1 LYGGDSMTYKTYSE
15 LLRPR
20 SVAMGLLYDL
30 LMTAVGVVAITFSAY
45 IRIPLPFSPV
55 PLTGQTL
62 TVLLI
67 GILYGR
73 RRGAICVLAYIMTGI
88 AGLPVFQGGHF
99 GLDYLIKGATT
110 GYLFGF
116 MIAAFVTGCLAENG
130 FDRSLW
136 KVFTA
141 MFLGDI
147 ILLSFGSI
155 WLAILGM
162 QNVLVI
168 GFLIF
173 IPGDIVK
180 ILIATLILPTGW
192 KLIGGKQKE

>member
-1 LYGGDSMTYKTYSE
+1 
-15 LLRPR
+15 
-20 SVAMGLLYDL
+20 
-30 LMTAVGVVAITFSAY
+30 
-45 IRIPLPFSPV
+45 
-55 PLTGQTL
+55 
-62 TVLLI
+62 
-67 GILYGR
+67 
-73 RRGAICVLAYIMTGI
+73 
-88 AGLPVFQGGHF
+88 
-99 GLDYLIKGATT
+99 LDYLIKGATT

-116 MIAAFVTGCLAENG
+116 MIAAFVTGYLAENG

>member
-1 LYGGDSMTYKTYSE
+1 MTYKTYSD

-116 MIAAFVTGCLAENG
+116 MIAAFVTGYLAENG

>member
-1 LYGGDSMTYKTYSE
+1 MTYKTYSE

-116 MIAAFVTGCLAENG
+116 MIAAFITGYLAENG

-180 ILIATLILPTGW
+180 ILLATLILPTGW
-192 KLIGGKQKE
+192 KLIGRLRGE

>member
-1 LYGGDSMTYKTYSE
+1 MYKTYSE

-116 MIAAFVTGCLAENG
+116 MIAAFVTGYLAENG

>member
-1 LYGGDSMTYKTYSE
+1 MTYKTYSD

>member
-1 LYGGDSMTYKTYSE
+1 MTYKTYSE

-116 MIAAFVTGCLAENG
+116 MIAAFVTGYLAENG